1 MKRAPARRASSASFE
16 RSTPSSVDAPT
27 CRAASPN
34 RSLPTTS
41 ISGVCASPVISIE
54 GRPLP
59 SHATSGLRP
68 DDLERHDGHG
78 RSRRRSAWRGGR
90 RLAAPTHGPQ
100 DRGRDGRRENGGADP
115 HGRASPPGGGGFAC
129 GLDRPRHRLRA
140 RYRLSKLAQVDDEIT
155 HALIAAVR
163 ILGQALA
170 QYSLQLR
177 AGGHVLDTRRRRHL
191 AENRADRVGGSCAS
205 GKAPLP

>member
-1 MKRAPARRASSASFE
+1 MKRAPARRASSASCE

-54 GRPLP
+54 GRPLA
-59 SHATSGLRP
+59 SHAASGLP
-68 DDLERHDGHG
+68 PMTSNATTATAG
-78 RSRRRSAWRGGR
+78 RAAASLGEVAGA
-90 RLAAPTHGPQ
+90 AAPTHGPQ
-100 DRGRDGRRENGGADP
+100 ARGRDGRCENSGADP
-115 HGRASPPGGGGFAC
+115 HGWASPPAGDGFAC

-140 RYRLSKLAQVDDEIT
+140 GHRLSKLAQVDDEIT

-163 ILGQALA
+163 FLGQALA
-170 QYSLQLR
+170 QDSLQLR
-177 AGGHVLDTRRRRHL
+177 AGGHILDTRRRP
-191 AENRADRVGGSCAS
+191 AS
-205 GKAPLP
+205 RRESR